1 MQVNR
6 DSWFAKRVFERNPY
20 ANDECSFF
28 RSFLMVMFS
37 GFWIG
42 LKWTA
47 LAIAVIGPIAFGIKD
62 MQWPSLLFNELPS
75 LEAFLISNPVIG
87 FVPGIIIVL
96 SSVVLYTI
104 VPAAAATY
112 FTFIGVVWCLKK
124 ASSGQTRERK
134 ESSAAGVLLQGIKNK
149 VGGFCRKLEV
159 DGDYIRSEIVR
170 GTRILYDMG
179 EGRKVEAYVVES
191 RVNHRDGLTELDI
204 NIPQL
209 EYDWLSSVDGMTTT
223 FCMTL
228 KLKGDAL
235 REVEILPSK

>member
-28 RSFLMVMFS
+28 RSFLMVLFS

-42 LKWTA
+42 LQWTA
-47 LAIAVIGPIAFGIKD
+47 IVIALTGPIGIGIAD
-62 MQWPSLLFNELPS
+62 LQYPSLLFNELPT
-75 LEAFLISNPVIG
+75 LKALLNDYPIVGFIPGLIIC
-87 FVPGIIIVL
+87 L
-96 SSVVLYTI
+96 SSVVVFTI
-104 VPAAAATY
+104 VPAVAFVY
-112 FTFIGVVWCLKK
+112 FTLIGIVWCLKK
-124 ASSGQTRERK
+124 AFSGRTRK

-209 EYDWLSSVDGMTTT
+209 EYDWLSSEDGITTT
-223 FCMTL
+223 FCSTL
-228 KLKGDAL
+228 RLKGDAL